1 MGIIFADGASL
12 DTSSL
17 ASRRDFMQTH
27 IGLLEK
33 LMNFRL
39 EILLNP
45 DMEDRILSKYELNN
59 TCGYGMNSF
68 LDYTDPYDILMHL
81 MVGSEGT
88 LGFISSVTFETVPDG
103 FKSFRLDLFSLF
115 DGGVQSH
122 SPVTP
127 MQSVRRRV
135 DG

>member
-1 MGIIFADGASL
+1 
-12 DTSSL
+12 
-17 ASRRDFMQTH
+17 
-27 IGLLEK
+27 
-33 LMNFRL
+33 MNFRL

-45 DMEDRILSKYELNN
+45 DMEDRILSKYELKN

-88 LGFISSVTFETVPDG
+88 LGFISSVTFETVPDEAL
-103 FKSFRLDLFSLF
+103 KASALILFSLF